1 MAKNS
6 ILIDGSKLR
15 NIVERRL
22 GFNIYKF
29 CEANGYSK
37 NLVAQA
43 IRTGKAS
50 PLVQNLLRLYE
61 IAPEEYEYKEPI
73 TETPE
78 REQISIEDI
87 TPLTRSE
94 LKDLIKEALKEVL
107 SYFKSDWICTD
118 YDEISNTYRVAI
130 KLRRESNARDRK

>member
-6 ILIDGSKLR
+6 ISIDGEKLR

-29 CEANGYSK
+29 CEANGYSR

-61 IAPEEYEYKEPI
+61 IPPEEYEYKEPVKDPV
-73 TETPE
+73 T
-78 REQISIEDI
+78 RDQVSIEDI
-87 TPLTRSE
+87 TPLTRAE
-94 LKDLIKEALKEVL
+94 VKDLLKESLREVL
-107 SYFKSDWICTD
+107 SSYEGEWICTD
-118 YDEISNTYRVAI
+118 FDKMTNTFRIAI
-130 KLRRESNARDRK
+130 KLRREPYARERE

>member
-22 GFNIYKF
+22 GFSVYTIA
-29 CEANGYSK
+29 EANGYSR

-43 IRTGKAS
+43 IRSGKAS
-50 PLVQNLLRLYE
+50 PLVQNLLRLYSV
-61 IAPEEYEYKEPI
+61 APEEYEYKEPI
-73 TETPE
+73 TEAPE

-94 LKDLIKEALKEVL
+94 LKELIKEAIEEVL
-107 SYFKSDWICTD
+107 
-118 YDEISNTYRVAI
+118 
-130 KLRRESNARDRK
+130 NARECK